1 MVIILPASGFF
12 QQLTESWKG
21 QGHTGWKGV
30 KASCTWPWFTA
41 VFWNVIFYYYFF
53 TIALMQ
59 LGNNNNCS
67 LATVLHNCAILVE
80 SLYLYNHQQC

>member
-41 VFWNVIFYYYFF
+41 VFWNVIFF
-53 TIALMQ
+53 L
-59 LGNNNNCS
+59 L
-67 LATVLHNCAILVE
+67 L
-80 SLYLYNHQQC
+80 